1 METDDMARPREF
13 NLDDA
18 MTGAMRLFWDHGYV
32 EASLA
37 DLLTAMKISKGS
49 FYKAFTDKKSLYLS
63 ALDYYD
69 DKVISATLR
78 GLGDRSR
85 GSGPDRITHLFKSVA
100 ESAAR
105 DGDRLGCF
113 LCNALVDCGA
123 HDDDV
128 EKRLQMM
135 VYRLENGFREAL
147 ADQSTPVSDDWLR
160 AAARAVLA
168 SYFGLR
174 VLGKAGLSKE
184 MAVDCVD
191 QVQLL
196 TMKPLETSK

>member
-1 METDDMARPREF
+1 MARPREF
-13 NLDDA
+13 NVDDA
-18 MTGAMRLFWDHGYV
+18 MTGAMHLFWDHGYG
-32 EASLA
+32 ETSLA
-37 DLLTAMKISKGS
+37 ELLTAMKISKGS

-69 DKVISATLR
+69 DKVISATLKD
-78 GLGDRSR
+78 LEDHTH
-85 GSGPDRITHLFKSVA
+85 GSGPERIIHLFKSVA
-100 ESAAR
+100 ASAER

-113 LCNALVDCGA
+113 LCNALVDRGA
-123 HDDDV
+123 HDGDV

-135 VYRLENGFREAL
+135 VYRLEGGFRKAL
-147 ADQSTPVSDDWLR
+147 ADQLAPVNGDWLR
-160 AAARAVLA
+160 ATARAVLA

-184 MAVDCVD
+184 MASDCVA

-196 TMKPLETSK
+196 VMPSSEPFNVL

>member
-1 METDDMARPREF
+1 MARPREF

-18 MTGAMRLFWDHGYV
+18 MTGAMRLFWDHGYG

-69 DKVISATLR
+69 DEVISATLR
-78 GLGDRSR
+78 GLGDPSR
-85 GSGPDRITHLFKSVA
+85 GSGPDRITLLFKSVA
-100 ESAAR
+100 ASAEH

-113 LCNALVDCGA
+113 LCNALVDRGS

-128 EKRLQMM
+128 EKRLQKM
-135 VYRLENGFREAL
+135 VHRLENGFRKAL
-147 ADQSTPVSDDWLR
+147 ADQPAPVLDDWLR

-184 MAVDCVD
+184 MAADCVA

-196 TMKPLETSK
+196 TMPSSVPSR